1 MLDVILQVN
10 QLGVYRGFIDNYENA
25 VEIVQ
30 KCMQSDQRF
39 RTLAEVLYSY
49 FFCYLYYLYEGETTK
64 KPLSLVIFIE
74 YDVLQRVRQCQN

>member
-1 MLDVILQVN
+1 MFDVILQVN

-49 FFCYLYYLYEGETTK
+49 FF
-64 KPLSLVIFIE
+64 VIFIIFMRGK
-74 YDVLQRVRQCQN
+74 LHKNLCLLLSL